1 MSTPETKEDTA
12 GSDSRAPICSQLEPS
27 PAVANMIDWCIRR
40 IKGANLDMIKAASDM
55 RSGMVAVG
63 ESMRELREDAKVS
76 LRTIAKRID
85 VSPAFLSDLELGRR
99 NWTPDL
105 VRRFADAVGRE
116 YLSANAE
123 VRHGG
128 PDDTE

>member
-1 MSTPETKEDTA
+1 MKTDTHEKPRSGPA
-12 GSDSRAPICSQLEPS
+12 SGSQLEPS

-40 IKGANLDMIKAASDM
+40 IKGANLEMIKAATDM
-55 RSGMVAVG
+55 RNGMVAVG
-63 ESMRELREDAKVS
+63 ESMRDLRQDAKVS

-105 VRRFADAVGRE
+105 VRRFTDAVGRE
-116 YLSANAE
+116 YLSAKT
-123 VRHGG
+123 HQ
-128 PDDTE
+128 TEERES